1 MENRIMSIA
10 EAFSMFRDVWNLYK
24 TYAGRWLDD
33 AERDNFRDDA
43 RRIYE
48 KYQTPFAKELLLAV
62 INNEIDRTLKIL
74 EKRKEIEKNGWK
86 YETDKSVN

>member
-10 EAFSMFRDVWNLYK
+10 EAFSMFCDVWNLYK

-74 EKRKEIEKNGWK
+74 EKREEMKR
-86 YETDKSVN
+86 